1 MTSPTQLANEWRRR
15 VNEAAASFESRWT
28 TIALRR
34 HDLDLAVR
42 LHEQRELFHEACA
55 IGDGRAIIEQGGAM
69 VRGYEVCARALEEA
83 QIPDDSYVLGQ
94 CPTTGFK
101 VAVALNKHAV
111 GRVRELHGQDVVMVS
126 ADEVATLMASSQ
138 AFMTVA
144 AIKKKFPGAEVVE
157 RYAGEGS

>member
-1 MTSPTQLANEWRRR
+1 MTPTQLANKWRI
-15 VNEAAASFESRWT
+15 ETSAAAESFESRWT
-28 TIALRR
+28 MIGLRR
-34 HDLDLAVR
+34 HDPDLAIA

-55 IGDGRAIIEQGGAM
+55 IGDVRDIVDHGAAL
-69 VRGYEVCARALEEA
+69 VRGYEAVTRAMEEA